1 MSNTKQVTRIAF
13 LDHLRIFAFISVLI
27 GHQFYD
33 DIVTAAADSQLHAT
47 PKLLLGLLMPFVYA
61 GGSGI
66 IVFFLI
72 SGYIISQVLSLEQT
86 SSFLIRRVFR
96 IYPLYVTAVLIQKTI
111 VHYEDWGF
119 SFSLLVPQLLLIGDF
134 FGTSYTLTGVE
145 WTLRIEMVFYVF
157 MAMLKATG
165 FWGVRKHLL
174 IFVLL
179 ITTGLMNQ
187 LPIFPDGLAIGVFK
201 GYFLIYGPFLFLGA
215 GFWLYEQAWIS
226 FSWFFALIIMVFVN
240 YFNLISRYQSGWLP
254 HHFAALGFLLFTVA
268 WFFRSR
274 FKVST
279 TILLLSDL
287 TYGVYLFH
295 NLMFDIFKENALE
308 LLSLKLG
315 QKFLTL
321 ELLSLQQCANFLTL
335 VSLFAFCFL
344 LHRIIERPA
353 NKLGR
358 IISLKVTEFKLGK

>member
-1 MSNTKQVTRIAF
+1 MSNPKQITRIAF
-13 LDHLRIFAFISVLI
+13 LDYLRIFAFISVLI
-27 GHQFYD
+27 GHKFYA
-33 DIVTAAADSQLHAT
+33 DIVTAATDSKLHAT
-47 PKLLLGLLMPFVYA
+47 PKLLLELLMPFVYA
-61 GGSGI
+61 GGSGVV
-66 IVFFLI
+66 VFFLI

-86 SSFLIRRVFR
+86 TSFLIRRVFR
-96 IYPLYVTAVLIQKTI
+96 IYPLYVIAVLIQII
-111 VHYEDWGF
+111 VQYEHWSF
-119 SFSLLVPQLLLIGDF
+119 SFTVLVPQLLLIGDF
-134 FGTSYTLTGVE
+134 FGTPYTLTGVE
-145 WTLRIEMVFYVF
+145 WTLRVEIVFYVF
-157 MAMLKATG
+157 MAMLKTAG
-165 FWGVRKHLL
+165 FWGERKHLL

-187 LPIFPDGLAIGVFK
+187 LPIFPDGLGIGVFK

-226 FSWFFALIIMVFVN
+226 FSWFFALIIIVFVN
-240 YFNLISRYQSGWLP
+240 YFNLISIYQSGWLP

-287 TYGVYLFH
+287 TYAVYLFH
-295 NLMFDIFKENALE
+295 NWMFDIFKENALE
-308 LLSLKLG
+308 LLSLRQG

-321 ELLSLQQCANFLTL
+321 ELLSLQQCTNFLTL

-344 LHRIIERPA
+344 FHRIIERPA